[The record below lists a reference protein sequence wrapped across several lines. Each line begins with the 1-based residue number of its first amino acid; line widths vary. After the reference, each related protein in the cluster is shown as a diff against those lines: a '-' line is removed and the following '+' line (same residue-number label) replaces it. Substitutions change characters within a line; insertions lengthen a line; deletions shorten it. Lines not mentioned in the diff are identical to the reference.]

1 VKLAAVRLYEQ
12 GILRLREILEC
23 VGFSRRTF
31 FLIRKLYER
40 TGIVVKPRSAFTGR
54 PRKLNPEDVQYLV
67 ELVHHHP
74 DWFLN
79 ELAGLL
85 LRNRFVAVHYTTIH
99 PELHRA
105 GISLKKL
112 RKIAKE
118 RNEDLRADSC
128 PQQCSLSNSCRP

>member
-1 VKLAAVRLYEQ
+1 MANRKISRDVKLAAIRLYEQ
-12 GILRLREILEC
+12 GILRLHEILEC
-23 VGFSRRTF
+23 SWLLTTH
-31 FLIRKLYER
+31 LYER
-40 TGIVVKPRSAFTGR
+40 TGDVIKPRSAFTGR
-54 PRKLNPEDVQYLV
+54 PRNLNLEDVQYLV

-74 DWFLN
+74 DWFLD

-99 PELHRA
+99 QELHCA

-118 RNEDLRADSC
+118 
-128 PQQCSLSNSCRP
+128 